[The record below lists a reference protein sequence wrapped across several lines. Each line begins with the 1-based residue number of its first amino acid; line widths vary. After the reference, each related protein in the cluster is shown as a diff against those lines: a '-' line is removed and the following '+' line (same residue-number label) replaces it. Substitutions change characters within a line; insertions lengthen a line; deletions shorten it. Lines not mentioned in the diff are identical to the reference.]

1 MPNHPRYK
9 KRLRIQGL
17 PAVIKLDIGSAIP
30 PSAVVIV
37 MMGSTGSGK
46 SSFIDS
52 LAINQSLNI
61 AKDCLEGVTQE
72 VTPYLLGNAISG
84 KGVPIVLV
92 DTPGFSDS
100 RLSEMRIVSMV
111 QNWMRSVSLTE
122 ISTILYFDRIT
133 DLRMSGNRWK
143 TMRIFKALIGR
154 DVASRVMLVTTMWNL
169 LWNDRQVANAN
180 RRLRNLER
188 TYWKDFI
195 QEGLVVEKFRYT
207 PQSALCVIN
216 KCLNLPPAW
225 LPFAF
230 QKPIKSGKQPGY
242 MKLLQDRLGECITTA
257 QERLCTIDE
266 EFKDKSVT
274 NSWRVAKQLRRDEKA
289 LRRLLLQFYEEL
301 ELVTEG
307 DGHTNL
313 LRVHTLPSSS
323 GNTYVVVKTW
333 FTPPIGSHIENT
345 CEF

>member
-17 PAVIKLDIGSAIP
+17 PAVVKLGNDSAIP

-37 MMGSTGSGK
+37 MMGLTGSGK

-52 LAINQSLNI
+52 LAINQTLNI
-61 AKDCLEGVTQE
+61 AKDCLDGVTQE

-111 QNWMRSVSLTE
+111 QNWMLSISLTE
-122 ISTILYFDRIT
+122 ISAVLYFDRIT

-143 TMRIFKALIGR
+143 TMRIFKALIGW

-180 RRLRNLER
+180 RRLRILER

-195 QEGLVVEKFRYT
+195 RKGLVVEKFRYT
-207 PQSALCVIN
+207 PQSALSIVN
-216 KCLNLPPAW
+216 KCLNLRPAW

-230 QKPIKSGKQPGY
+230 QKPMDSGKQPGY
-242 MKLLQDRLGECITTA
+242 MKLLQDRLGERVAAA
-257 QERLCTIDE
+257 QERLYAIDE
-266 EFKDKSVT
+266 ELKDKSVT
-274 NSWRVAKQLRRDEKA
+274 HSWRIVKQLRRDEKA
-289 LRRLLLQFYEEL
+289 LRRLLLQFYQEL
-301 ELVTEG
+301 ELVTES
-307 DGHTNL
+307 DGHTNIL
-313 LRVHTLPSSS
+313 SIHSLSCNS
-323 GNTYVVVKTW
+323 GNKYVVVKAW
-333 FTPPIGSHIENT
+333 FTRQVSKLSGVDL
-345 CEF
+345 